1 MRSPP
6 PSRFAPLLLS
16 IAGWLAPSGAVA
28 GALPKLWDV
37 AVGEPAGATAL
48 WPAGDR
54 LVAVTWEGDVVAL
67 DARSGKRAWRQ
78 QAPQKTTE
86 GPAVAV
92 EGEVAVIAWPT
103 EAAIRGHAVADGG
116 GRWERPLAAPVTG
129 MALCAR
135 DRVVVASHRGEGT
148 LMATAVDPVDGT
160 VRWTVPVDGPVT
172 GAGDGYVF
180 TAQPSGFGMWPGKL
194 EAVDCRTGER
204 RALAKGRQQLVEF
217 LTAGDGFAVT
227 RQLDAGFVN
236 DEICVHALGASAAAA
251 KPDCFT
257 PTDGEVAAYGPVG
270 ALVRDGVLYY
280 STAHIEAHNLNPA
293 PDSWVFARKI
303 GGGPLWRSPPLT
315 SRMAP
320 VDAGALLLTA
330 FGTTGVADQAYL
342 LDPANGAV
350 LGELR
355 LAKAPTALAADA
367 TRAYVASYDGRVVAV
382 KLPREGPAPVER
394 APVETG
400 PSATA
405 AAGEAPA
412 GPSGWSVVVRIDA
425 HPAKAVTS
433 GSKVAGQAG
442 AVAFV
447 DPAGK
452 QLMVG
457 GNDDRVR
464 VFEVATKR
472 QLWISAGLGKDVEH
486 VAAGGGRLHA
496 RVYGGV
502 SFTFAPKS
510 SGWSQINRVA
520 HGHGWM
526 TGLSDDGFRLV
537 ADDFAGQFRA
547 YDPVGGEALWS
558 LAAPGE
564 FDRRGTRVRGTKL
577 VVSRPGALDV
587 IELRGDQ
594 PETVVTVA
602 TPTAI
607 EQGSLTQAWMVND
620 GLLLREYCGPA
631 SCAVEL
637 VPIVDR
643 TPGEPRRFEFD
654 VRGAGW
660 ATSVPSAIDVP
671 PDGSAMFFFR
681 RGLLPVLVELKGDV
695 RTPLRAITGAAP
707 GELCD
712 GVFSADGRRLAVAMY
727 PKSWQVTVIERR

>member
-1 MRSPP
+1 MMRSPP
-6 PSRFAPLLLS
+6 PSRFAPLLL
-16 IAGWLAPSGAVA
+16 IFAGWAAPLCAAASG
-28 GALPKLWDV
+28 LPKLWDV
-37 AVGEPAGATAL
+37 AVSEPAGATAL

-67 DARSGKRAWRQ
+67 DVGNGKRVWRQ
-78 QAPQKTTE
+78 RPKQKTTE

-92 EGEVAVIAWPT
+92 EGAVVVVAWPT
-103 EAAIRGHAVADGG
+103 ESAIRGHAVGDGRQ
-116 GRWERPLAAPVTG
+116 RWERPLAAPVTG

-172 GAGDGYVF
+172 GAGDGFVF
-180 TAQPSGFGMWPGKL
+180 TAPPSGFGMWPGRI
-194 EAVDCRTGER
+194 EAIDCRSGAR
-204 RALAKGRQQLVEF
+204 RALAKGRQQLVE
-217 LTAGDGFAVT
+217 LLAAGDGFAVT
-227 RQLDAGFVN
+227 RQLDPGFVN
-236 DEICVHALGASAAAA
+236 DEVCLHPLAGEG
-251 KPDCFT
+251 KPTCFA
-257 PTDGEVAAYGPVG
+257 PTDGEVATYGPVG

-303 GGGPLWRSPPLT
+303 GGGDLWRSPPLT

-320 VDAGALLLTA
+320 VDAGSLLLTA
-330 FGTTGVADQAYL
+330 FGTTGVADQMYL

-350 LGELR
+350 VGELR
-355 LAKAPTALAADA
+355 LKKAPTALAADA
-367 TRAYVASYDGRVVAV
+367 TRAYVASYDGRIAAV
-382 KLPREGPAPVER
+382 KLPRPGPKPVER

-400 PSATA
+400 ASA
-405 AAGEAPA
+405 AAASAAEAPA
-412 GPSGWSVVVRIDA
+412 GPSGWAVAVRIDA
-425 HPAKAVTS
+425 HPQKAVTS
-433 GSKVAGQAG
+433 GSKVAGQAS

-452 QLMVG
+452 QLVVG

-472 QLWISAGLGKDVEH
+472 QLWISEGLGKDVEH
-486 VAAGGGRLHA
+486 VAVGGDRIHA

-526 TGLSDDGFRLV
+526 TGLTDDGFRLV
-537 ADDFAGQFRA
+537 ADDFAGLFRA

-558 LAAPGE
+558 LTAPGE

-631 SCAVEL
+631 SCVVEL

-643 TPGEPRRFEFD
+643 APGEPRRVEFD

-660 ATSVPSAIDVP
+660 ATSVPSALDVAA
-671 PDGSAMFFFR
+671 DGSAMFFFR
-681 RGLLPVLVELKGDV
+681 RGLLPVLVELKDGA

-707 GELCD
+707 GELTD
-712 GVFSADGRRLAVAMY
+712 AVFSADGRRLALAMY